1 MHAVLPIQRLFVLAL
16 VVLACT
22 SASAQRPAR
31 SLIWQLVEPLK
42 PGVVSVVIDTTDI
55 QKDDVLD
62 QASLNVAFIDASGT
76 NLGTER
82 YELLKRGEAIPAG
95 TVVQFDIPHSYAQA
109 KSVAPSSMTWHSHLL
124 GGKSDD
130 PNAPDYATQQGKT
143 HPVRS
148 VRQVD

>member
-1 MHAVLPIQRLFVLAL
+1 
-16 VVLACT
+16 
-22 SASAQRPAR
+22 
-31 SLIWQLVEPLK
+31 LK

-62 QASLNVAFIDASGT
+62 QASLNVAFMDANGKS
-76 NLGTER
+76 LGAER
-82 YELLKRGEAIPAG
+82 YELLKRGEGIPAG
-95 TVVQFDIPHSYAQA
+95 TVVQFDIPHKYAQA
-109 KSVAPSSMTWHSHLL
+109 QSVAPSSMTWHSQLV

-130 PNAPDYATQQGKT
+130 PNAPNYMTQQGKT